1 MHIRSIPAAA
11 FWPAATLVS
20 WLCTPGFAQTTARAS
35 VDSAALQGNL
45 VSRYP
50 SISADGRFVAFDSS
64 ATNLATGDTNGNWD
78 VFVRD
83 LPNGMTTR
91 VSVDASGGQVSGDSR
106 APTLSADGRYVAFY
120 SLSPGLV
127 GGDTNG
133 VSDVF
138 VRDLLTGSNTLV
150 SVDSSGAHANGA
162 STLASISPD
171 GRYVAFL
178 SSASNLVAGD
188 TNNVVDV
195 FVHDLLLGGTTRASV
210 DSAGVQANNAC
221 FDPSI
226 SRDGRFVAFGSSAS
240 NLVPGDTNGVR
251 DVFVRD
257 LSNNTTVR
265 ASVDSAATQ
274 GNGNCGVPSLS
285 ADGRFVGFAG
295 LANNLVPGDT
305 NGALDVF
312 VRDLQGLTTS
322 RVSVSSSGAQSN
334 GNSGDCSISADGRW
348 ISFGSSASNLV
359 LGDTNGV
366 DDVFLRDR
374 VAGTTV
380 RVSVSITGGEGDQ
393 PNVAPSI
400 SADGRVVAFICLSEV
415 LIAGDTNLVRDALVR
430 DLVSGDLENL
440 SLDSAAVQSDGMTSS
455 VALDGSGTRA
465 VFQSYGENLVPNDTN
480 SAPDVFLRLRGPFHP
495 SSCAGDGSLPTA
507 CPCGNTGALGH
518 GCANSEVAA
527 GGVLEGEG
535 GTGLDEVTLVA
546 HDLLPHALAIVLQGD
561 SLSSGG
567 LLFGDGVRCVGGALR
582 RLYVL
587 HAQFGTLSAPGPYD
601 LGLRARAQALG
612 DPLPPGSLR
621 GYQVYYRDPS
631 ANFCPAPSGSTWNVT
646 NAITVQW

>member
-91 VSVDASGGQVSGDSR
+91 VSVDASGAQVSGDSR

-162 STLASISPD
+162 SSLASIPPD

-265 ASVDSAATQ
+265 ASVDSAGTQ

-334 GNSGDCSISADGRW
+334 GNSGVCSISADGRW

-366 DDVFLRDR
+366 DDVFAHDR
-374 VAGTTV
+374 LSGATM
-380 RVSVSITGGEGDQ
+380 RVSVDSSGLEGNAGSSSTTSGETD
-393 PNVAPSI
+393 AI
-400 SADGRVVAFICLSEV
+400 SADGRYVAFFSVASNLV
-415 LIAGDTNLVRDALVR
+415 PGDTNAVGDILVRDR
-430 DLVSGDLENL
+430 GDA
-440 SLDSAAVQSDGMTSS
+440 SAFTPLCFG
-455 VALDGSGTRA
+455 DGSGA
-465 VFQSYGENLVPNDTN
+465 
-480 SAPDVFLRLRGPFHP
+480 
-495 SSCAGDGSLPTA
+495 A
-507 CPCGNTGALGH
+507 CPCANSGAAGH
-518 GCANSEVAA
+518 GCENSATTGGALLSATGVASLAADSAQLTSA
-527 GGVLEGEG
+527 GELPS
-535 GTGLDEVTLVA
+535 VTSV
-546 HDLLPHALAIVLQGD
+546 VLQGTIAVAPAF
-561 SLSSGG
+561 
-567 LLFGDGVRCVGGALR
+567 FGDGLRCAGGSLK
-582 RLYVL
+582 RLYVKS
-587 HAQFGTLSAPGPYD
+587 AVAGVVSAPAAGD
-601 LGLRARAQALG
+601 ASISARSSALG
-612 DPLPPGSLR
+612 DTIALGATR
-621 GYQVYYRDPS
+621 VYQVYYRDPN
-631 ANFCPAPSGSTWNVT
+631 ANFCAAPPGGFFNVS
-646 NAITVQW
+646 NAIAVSWGG

>member
-91 VSVDASGGQVSGDSR
+91 VSVDASGAQVSGDSR

-127 GGDTNG
+127 SGDTNA

-265 ASVDSAATQ
+265 ASVDSAGTQ

-312 VRDLQGLTTS
+312 VRDLQGLTTL

-334 GNSGDCSISADGRW
+334 GNSGVCSISADGRW

-366 DDVFLRDR
+366 DDVFAHDR
-374 VAGTTV
+374 LSGATM
-380 RVSVSITGGEGDQ
+380 RVSVDSSGLEGNAGSSSTTSGETD
-393 PNVAPSI
+393 AI
-400 SADGRVVAFICLSEV
+400 SADGRYVAFFSVASNLV
-415 LIAGDTNLVRDALVR
+415 PGDTNAVGDILVRDR
-430 DLVSGDLENL
+430 GDA
-440 SLDSAAVQSDGMTSS
+440 SAFTPLCFG
-455 VALDGSGTRA
+455 DGSGAACPCANSGAAGHGCENSATTGGALLSATGVASLAADSAQLTSAGELPSVTSVVLQGTIA
-465 VFQSYGENLVPNDTN
+465 VAPAFFGDGLRCAGGSLKRLYVKSAVAGVV
-480 SAPDVFLRLRGPFHP
+480 SAPD
-495 SSCAGDGSLPTA
+495 AGDASISA
-507 CPCGNTGALGH
+507 R
-518 GCANSEVAA
+518 
-527 GGVLEGEG
+527 
-535 GTGLDEVTLVA
+535 
-546 HDLLPHALAIVLQGD
+546 
-561 SLSSGG
+561 SS
-567 LLFGDGVRCVGGALR
+567 
-582 RLYVL
+582 
-587 HAQFGTLSAPGPYD
+587 
-601 LGLRARAQALG
+601 ALG
-612 DPLPPGSLR
+612 DTIALGATR
-621 GYQVYYRDPS
+621 VYQVYYRDPN
-631 ANFCPAPSGSTWNVT
+631 ANFCAAPPGGFFNVS
-646 NAITVQW
+646 NAIAVSWGG

>member
-334 GNSGDCSISADGRW
+334 GNSGVCSISADGRW

-366 DDVFLRDR
+366 DDVFAHDR
-374 VAGTTV
+374 LSGATM
-380 RVSVSITGGEGDQ
+380 RVSVDSSGLEGNAGSSSTTSGETD
-393 PNVAPSI
+393 AI
-400 SADGRVVAFICLSEV
+400 SADGRYVAFFSVASNLV
-415 LIAGDTNLVRDALVR
+415 PGDTNAVGDILVRDR
-430 DLVSGDLENL
+430 GDA
-440 SLDSAAVQSDGMTSS
+440 SAFTPLCFG
-455 VALDGSGTRA
+455 DGSGA
-465 VFQSYGENLVPNDTN
+465 
-480 SAPDVFLRLRGPFHP
+480 
-495 SSCAGDGSLPTA
+495 A
-507 CPCGNTGALGH
+507 CPCANSGAAGH
-518 GCANSEVAA
+518 GCENSATTGGALLSATGVASLAADSAQLTSA
-527 GGVLEGEG
+527 GELPS
-535 GTGLDEVTLVA
+535 VTSV
-546 HDLLPHALAIVLQGD
+546 VLQGTIAVAPAF
-561 SLSSGG
+561 
-567 LLFGDGVRCVGGALR
+567 FGDGLRCAGGSLK
-582 RLYVL
+582 RLYVKS
-587 HAQFGTLSAPGPYD
+587 AVAGVVSAPAAGD
-601 LGLRARAQALG
+601 ASISARSSALG
-612 DPLPPGSLR
+612 DTIALGATR
-621 GYQVYYRDPS
+621 VYQVYYRDPN
-631 ANFCPAPSGSTWNVT
+631 ANFCAAPPGGFFNVS
-646 NAITVQW
+646 NAIAVSWGG

>member
-127 GGDTNG
+127 SGDTNA

-265 ASVDSAATQ
+265 ASVDSAGTQ

-334 GNSGDCSISADGRW
+334 GNSGVCSISADGRW

-366 DDVFLRDR
+366 DDVFAHDR
-374 VAGTTV
+374 LSGATM
-380 RVSVSITGGEGDQ
+380 RVSVDSSGLEGNAGSSSTTSGETD
-393 PNVAPSI
+393 AI
-400 SADGRVVAFICLSEV
+400 SADGRYVAFFSVASNLV
-415 LIAGDTNLVRDALVR
+415 PGDTNAVGDILVRDR
-430 DLVSGDLENL
+430 GDA
-440 SLDSAAVQSDGMTSS
+440 SAFTPLCFG
-455 VALDGSGTRA
+455 DGSGA
-465 VFQSYGENLVPNDTN
+465 
-480 SAPDVFLRLRGPFHP
+480 
-495 SSCAGDGSLPTA
+495 A
-507 CPCGNTGALGH
+507 CPCANSGAAGH
-518 GCANSEVAA
+518 GCENSATTGGALLSATGVASLAADSAQLTSA
-527 GGVLEGEG
+527 GELPS
-535 GTGLDEVTLVA
+535 VTSV
-546 HDLLPHALAIVLQGD
+546 VLQGTIAVAPAF
-561 SLSSGG
+561 
-567 LLFGDGVRCVGGALR
+567 FGDGLRCAGGSLK
-582 RLYVL
+582 RLYVKS
-587 HAQFGTLSAPGPYD
+587 AVAGVVSAPAAGD
-601 LGLRARAQALG
+601 ASISARSSALG
-612 DPLPPGSLR
+612 DTIALGATR
-621 GYQVYYRDPS
+621 VYQVYYRDPN
-631 ANFCPAPSGSTWNVT
+631 ANFCAAPPGGFFNVS
-646 NAITVQW
+646 NAIAVSWGG

>member
-1 MHIRSIPAAA
+1 MEADAMTRPALTPLAA
-11 FWPAATLVS
+11 LLFALPSA
-20 WLCTPGFAQTTARAS
+20 AQTTTRISVDSAGNEAQGTSSGPAISRDGRFAAFESSAANLVPNDTNNTRDIFVVELATGIVELVSVSDSGAQANTLCTKPSLSHDGRFVAYHSGSNTLVPGDTNGVPDVFVRDRLLGTTRIVSVTPAGTPGNSISSFAAISADGRCVAFSSLATDLVAGDTNNATDIFVRDLVAGTTERVSVSSTGAQADGYSTFAAISDDGRFVAFQSVATNLVPGDTNGMPDIFVRDRLLGTTERAS
-35 VDSAALQGNL
+35 VDSLGVESDGASTISA
-45 VSRYP
+45 
-50 SISADGRFVAFDSS
+50 ISADGRFVAFQST
-64 ATNLATGDTNGNWD
+64 ATNL
-78 VFVRD
+78 
-83 LPNGMTTR
+83 
-91 VSVDASGGQVSGDSR
+91 
-106 APTLSADGRYVAFY
+106 
-120 SLSPGLV
+120 
-127 GGDTNG
+127 
-133 VSDVF
+133 
-138 VRDLLTGSNTLV
+138 
-150 SVDSSGAHANGA
+150 
-162 STLASISPD
+162 
-171 GRYVAFL
+171 
-178 SSASNLVAGD
+178 
-188 TNNVVDV
+188 
-195 FVHDLLLGGTTRASV
+195 
-210 DSAGVQANNAC
+210 
-221 FDPSI
+221 
-226 SRDGRFVAFGSSAS
+226 
-240 NLVPGDTNGVR
+240 VP
-251 DVFVRD
+251 
-257 LSNNTTVR
+257 
-265 ASVDSAATQ
+265 
-274 GNGNCGVPSLS
+274 
-285 ADGRFVGFAG
+285 
-295 LANNLVPGDT
+295 
-305 NGALDVF
+305 
-312 VRDLQGLTTS
+312 
-322 RVSVSSSGAQSN
+322 
-334 GNSGDCSISADGRW
+334 
-348 ISFGSSASNLV
+348 
-359 LGDTNGV
+359 GDTNGV

>member
-91 VSVDASGGQVSGDSR
+91 VSVDASGAQVSGDSR

-127 GGDTNG
+127 SGDTNA

-265 ASVDSAATQ
+265 ASVDSAGTQ

-312 VRDLQGLTTS
+312 VRDLQGLTTL

-334 GNSGDCSISADGRW
+334 GNSGVCSISADGRW

-366 DDVFLRDR
+366 DDVFAHDR
-374 VAGTTV
+374 LSGATM
-380 RVSVSITGGEGDQ
+380 RVSVDSSGLEGNAGSSSTTSGETD
-393 PNVAPSI
+393 AI
-400 SADGRVVAFICLSEV
+400 SADGRYVAFFSVASNLV
-415 LIAGDTNLVRDALVR
+415 PGDTNAVGDILVRDR
-430 DLVSGDLENL
+430 GDA
-440 SLDSAAVQSDGMTSS
+440 SAFTPLCFG
-455 VALDGSGTRA
+455 DGSGA
-465 VFQSYGENLVPNDTN
+465 
-480 SAPDVFLRLRGPFHP
+480 
-495 SSCAGDGSLPTA
+495 A
-507 CPCGNTGALGH
+507 CPCANSGAAGH
-518 GCANSEVAA
+518 GCENSATTGGALLSATGVASLAADSAQLTSA
-527 GGVLEGEG
+527 GELPS
-535 GTGLDEVTLVA
+535 VTSV
-546 HDLLPHALAIVLQGD
+546 VLQGTIAVAPAF
-561 SLSSGG
+561 
-567 LLFGDGVRCVGGALR
+567 FGDGLRCAGGSLK
-582 RLYVL
+582 RLYVKS
-587 HAQFGTLSAPGPYD
+587 AVAGVVSAPAAGD
-601 LGLRARAQALG
+601 ASISARSSALG
-612 DPLPPGSLR
+612 DTIALGATR
-621 GYQVYYRDPS
+621 VYQVYYRDPN
-631 ANFCPAPSGSTWNVT
+631 ANFCAAPPGGFFNVS
-646 NAITVQW
+646 NAIAVSWGG

>member
-1 MHIRSIPAAA
+1 MHIRSITAAA
-11 FWPAATLVS
+11 IWPAATLVS

-127 GGDTNG
+127 SGDTNA

-334 GNSGDCSISADGRW
+334 GNSGVCSISADGRW

-366 DDVFLRDR
+366 DDVFAHDR
-374 VAGTTV
+374 LSGATM
-380 RVSVSITGGEGDQ
+380 RVSVDSSGLEGNAGSSSTTSGETD
-393 PNVAPSI
+393 AI
-400 SADGRVVAFICLSEV
+400 SADGRYVAFFSVASNLV
-415 LIAGDTNLVRDALVR
+415 PGDTNAVGDILVRDR
-430 DLVSGDLENL
+430 GDA
-440 SLDSAAVQSDGMTSS
+440 SAFTPLCFG
-455 VALDGSGTRA
+455 DGSGA
-465 VFQSYGENLVPNDTN
+465 
-480 SAPDVFLRLRGPFHP
+480 
-495 SSCAGDGSLPTA
+495 A
-507 CPCGNTGALGH
+507 CPCANSGAAGH
-518 GCANSEVAA
+518 GCENSATTGGALLSATGVASLAADSAQLTSA
-527 GGVLEGEG
+527 GELPS
-535 GTGLDEVTLVA
+535 VTSV
-546 HDLLPHALAIVLQGD
+546 VLQGTIAVAPAF
-561 SLSSGG
+561 
-567 LLFGDGVRCVGGALR
+567 FGDGLRCAGGSLK
-582 RLYVL
+582 RLYVKS
-587 HAQFGTLSAPGPYD
+587 AVAGVVSAPAAGD
-601 LGLRARAQALG
+601 ASISARSSALG
-612 DPLPPGSLR
+612 DTIALGATR
-621 GYQVYYRDPS
+621 VYQVYYRDPN
-631 ANFCPAPSGSTWNVT
+631 ANFCAAPPGGFFNVS
-646 NAITVQW
+646 NAIAVSWGG

>member
-162 STLASISPD
+162 SSLASISPD

-265 ASVDSAATQ
+265 ASVDSAGTQ

-312 VRDLQGLTTS
+312 VRDLQGLTTL

-334 GNSGDCSISADGRW
+334 GNSGVCSISADGRW

-366 DDVFLRDR
+366 DDVFAHDR
-374 VAGTTV
+374 LSGATM
-380 RVSVSITGGEGDQ
+380 RVSVDSSGLEGNAGSSSTTSGETD
-393 PNVAPSI
+393 AI
-400 SADGRVVAFICLSEV
+400 SADGRYVAFFSVASNLV
-415 LIAGDTNLVRDALVR
+415 PGDTNAVGDILVRDR
-430 DLVSGDLENL
+430 GDA
-440 SLDSAAVQSDGMTSS
+440 SAFTPLCFG
-455 VALDGSGTRA
+455 DGSGA
-465 VFQSYGENLVPNDTN
+465 
-480 SAPDVFLRLRGPFHP
+480 
-495 SSCAGDGSLPTA
+495 A
-507 CPCGNTGALGH
+507 CPCANSGAAGH
-518 GCANSEVAA
+518 GCENSATTGGALLSATGVASLAADSAQLTSA
-527 GGVLEGEG
+527 GELPS
-535 GTGLDEVTLVA
+535 VTSV
-546 HDLLPHALAIVLQGD
+546 VLQGTIAVAPAF
-561 SLSSGG
+561 
-567 LLFGDGVRCVGGALR
+567 FGDGLRCAGGSLK
-582 RLYVL
+582 RLYVKS
-587 HAQFGTLSAPGPYD
+587 AVAGVVSAPAAGD
-601 LGLRARAQALG
+601 ASISARSSALG
-612 DPLPPGSLR
+612 DTIALGATR
-621 GYQVYYRDPS
+621 VYQVYYRDPN
-631 ANFCPAPSGSTWNVT
+631 ANFCAAPPGGFFNVS
-646 NAITVQW
+646 NAIAVSWGG

>member
-1 MHIRSIPAAA
+1 MHIRSITAAA
-11 FWPAATLVS
+11 IWPAATLVS

-127 GGDTNG
+127 SGDTNA

-265 ASVDSAATQ
+265 ASVDSAGTQ

-312 VRDLQGLTTS
+312 VRDLQGLTTL

-334 GNSGDCSISADGRW
+334 GNSGVCSISADGRW

-366 DDVFLRDR
+366 DDVFAHDR
-374 VAGTTV
+374 LSGATM
-380 RVSVSITGGEGDQ
+380 RVSVDSSGLEGNAGSSSTTSGETD
-393 PNVAPSI
+393 AI
-400 SADGRVVAFICLSEV
+400 SADGRYVAFFSVASNLV
-415 LIAGDTNLVRDALVR
+415 PGDTNAVGDILVRDR
-430 DLVSGDLENL
+430 GDA
-440 SLDSAAVQSDGMTSS
+440 SAFTPLCFG
-455 VALDGSGTRA
+455 DGSGA
-465 VFQSYGENLVPNDTN
+465 
-480 SAPDVFLRLRGPFHP
+480 
-495 SSCAGDGSLPTA
+495 A
-507 CPCGNTGALGH
+507 CPCANSGAAGH
-518 GCANSEVAA
+518 GCENSATTGGALLSATGVASLAADSAQLTSA
-527 GGVLEGEG
+527 GELPS
-535 GTGLDEVTLVA
+535 VTSV
-546 HDLLPHALAIVLQGD
+546 VLQGTIAVAPAF
-561 SLSSGG
+561 
-567 LLFGDGVRCVGGALR
+567 FGDGLRCAGGSLK
-582 RLYVL
+582 RLYVKS
-587 HAQFGTLSAPGPYD
+587 AVAGVVSAPAAGD
-601 LGLRARAQALG
+601 ASISARSSALG
-612 DPLPPGSLR
+612 DTIALGATR
-621 GYQVYYRDPS
+621 VYQVYYRDPN
-631 ANFCPAPSGSTWNVT
+631 ANFCAAPPGGFFNVS
-646 NAITVQW
+646 NAIAVSWGG